1 MVDGVSTQL
10 RSKVCHVHRNEQTLT
25 SSPTDIPREETHQ
38 KISQLV
44 IPLSKA
50 PFYDPPPVKEGTNN
64 ASSTNALLSNIIQ
77 TLCQQTQMI
86 DDQNKYV
93 MEISKDTRRRSL
105 TPKRVVCSPA
115 SQCRRRGKS
124 PTLKRSRSP

>member
-10 RSKVCHVHRNEQTLT
+10 RSKVRRVHRNEQALTL
-25 SSPTDIPREETHQ
+25 SPTDSPREETHQ

-50 PFYDPPPVKEGTNN
+50 PFYDPSPVKEGTNN
-64 ASSTNALLSNIIQ
+64 MSSTNALLSNIIQ

-86 DDQNKYV
+86 DDQNKYGD
-93 MEISKDTRRRSL
+93 IQNTRRRSL
-105 TPKRVVCSPA
+105 APRRVVCSRA

-124 PTLKRSRSP
+124 PALKRSRSP